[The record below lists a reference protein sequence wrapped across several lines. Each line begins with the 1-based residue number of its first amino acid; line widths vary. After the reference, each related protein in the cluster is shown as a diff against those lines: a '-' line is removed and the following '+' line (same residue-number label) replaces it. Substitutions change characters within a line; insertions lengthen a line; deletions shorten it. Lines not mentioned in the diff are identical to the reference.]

1 MHQVLQTEVQRLKDE
16 VQEKHRDLTKH
27 HSLINTDTMD
37 EILERSLLIDKQIAS
52 QYSAVQT
59 QRAIFEEVRL
69 NYNSR
74 KTLFFQNTAAA

>member
-1 MHQVLQTEVQRLKDE
+1 M
-16 VQEKHRDLTKH
+16 
-27 HSLINTDTMD
+27 DTMD
-37 EILERSLLIDKQIAS
+37 EILEKSLLIDKQIAS

-74 KTLFFQNTAAA
+74 KKTLFFQNTAVA